1 MFYNGDEKV
10 VVMDHPLVAH
20 KLSIMRDKN
29 TSVKDFREL
38 VSEIGMLITYEAT
51 RDLPLTTHRIE
62 TPICEMDAP
71 VLEGKKIAVV
81 PILRAGLGLVDGVL
95 RMVPS
100 ARVAH
105 IGMYRDEETLE
116 PHVYFCKTPKDIAER
131 DIMIVDPMLA
141 TGGSADAAI
150 AEMKRRGCK
159 HIKLVVLVAAPEGI
173 ACIRKNH
180 PDVTIYCGAVDQ
192 KLNSN
197 GYIVPGLG
205 DAGDRIF
212 GTK

>member
-1 MFYNGDEKV
+1 MYSEKV
-10 VVMDHPLVAH
+10 HVVDHPLVAH
-20 KLSIMRDKN
+20 KLSILRNKE

-51 RDLPLTTHRIE
+51 RDLPLTTMEVE
-62 TPICEMDAP
+62 TPICKATVP
-71 VLEGKKIAVV
+71 TLAGKKIAVV

-100 ARVAH
+100 ARVGH
-105 IGMYRDEETLE
+105 IGMYRDEVTLE
-116 PHVYFCKTPKDIAER
+116 PHVYFCKMPKDIEER

-159 HIKLVVLVAAPEGI
+159 NIKLMVLLAAPEGI
-173 ACIRKNH
+173 ARITKNH
-180 PDVTIYCGAVDQ
+180 PDVDIYCGAIDDH
-192 KLNSN
+192 LNEN